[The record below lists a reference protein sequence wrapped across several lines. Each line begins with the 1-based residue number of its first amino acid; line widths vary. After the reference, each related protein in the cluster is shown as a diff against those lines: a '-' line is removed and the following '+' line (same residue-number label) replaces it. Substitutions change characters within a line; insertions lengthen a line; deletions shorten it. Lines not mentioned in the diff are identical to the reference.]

1 MLKSITP
8 NLMVESVDETVE
20 FYCGKLG
27 FSVQASVPESN
38 GKLQFAILIRDSLTV
53 MVQDRETLVEEYPVL
68 NVSKVQPS
76 ATLYIT
82 VDNFAEL
89 YEELKGKCDVLCDV
103 HTTFY
108 GANEF
113 AVKDNNGY
121 VITFVENR
129 EG

>member
-27 FSVQASVPESN
+27 FSVQASVPKSD

-82 VDNFAEL
+82 VDNFAEF

-121 VITFVENR
+121 VITVAESW